1 MTTNDGIQARVN
13 EFLAE
18 SASKAG
24 VTVDRIV
31 RERAKIAFSDVRSA
45 LDWGM
50 KQTDQG
56 SIQYVTPKD
65 STPHRDCTTDIAD
78 AARYM
83 ATAAREIAPPV
94 KETKPP
100 PAGISLPN
108 LTMDQFMDLEDEGS
122 LREERV

>member
-13 EFLAE
+13 EFPAE
-18 SASKAG
+18 SAAKAG

-50 KQTDQG
+50 KQTAQG

-65 STPHRDCTTDIAD
+65 STPHRDWTTDIAD

-83 ATAAREIAPPV
+83 AIAAREIAPPV

-100 PAGISLPN
+100 PAGISLPD
-108 LTMDQFMDLEDEGS
+108 LTTDQFMDLEDEWS